1 MFNILVL
8 EALYNLSYDQAEIQ
22 VRLSF
27 MYCPASD
34 ARHRCEGGS
43 LVCRCRCRRKCFLLD
58 VASLVCQAMDAK
70 TNWLFRESLVRT
82 GAIDNLFARFD
93 KHLSRSG

>member
-1 MFNILVL
+1 MS
-8 EALYNLSYDQAEIQ
+8 LS
-22 VRLSF
+22 
-27 MYCPASD
+27 
-34 ARHRCEGGS
+34 
-43 LVCRCRCRRKCFLLD
+43 RRKCFLLD

-70 TNWLFRESLVRT
+70 TNWLFRESLVST